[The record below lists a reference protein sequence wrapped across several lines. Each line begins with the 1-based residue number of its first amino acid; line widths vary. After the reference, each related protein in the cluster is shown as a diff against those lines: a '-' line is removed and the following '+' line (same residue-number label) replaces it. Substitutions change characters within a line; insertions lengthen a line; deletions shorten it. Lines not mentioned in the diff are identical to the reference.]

1 MTPLLCPFCEST
13 ALGIGYSFSIMGK
26 KRYVHCKCGA
36 HGPLKRNKAEAISAW
51 NSRMKV
57 WVYDPETILNVEE
70 RRRTEVYIHN
80 LNEDGFTPVL
90 VKATPQEVK

>member
-1 MTPLLCPFCEST
+1 MNLYRCPFCGST
-13 ALGIGYSFSIMGK
+13 VLNIGYSFSIRGK
-26 KRYVHCKCGA
+26 MRYVSCKCGA
-36 HGPLKRNKAEAISAW
+36 QGPEKRTRSEAISSW

-80 LNEDGFTPVL
+80 LNEDGFAPVL
-90 VKATPQEVK
+90 VKAEVA

>member
-1 MTPLLCPFCEST
+1 MTTITKDRLLTIQQWRETYGPGS
-13 ALGIGYSFSIMGK
+13 M
-26 KRYVHCKCGA
+26 RYVSCKCGA
-36 HGPLKRNKAEAISAW
+36 QGPEKRTKSEAISSW

-90 VKATPQEVK
+90 VKATPQEINRG